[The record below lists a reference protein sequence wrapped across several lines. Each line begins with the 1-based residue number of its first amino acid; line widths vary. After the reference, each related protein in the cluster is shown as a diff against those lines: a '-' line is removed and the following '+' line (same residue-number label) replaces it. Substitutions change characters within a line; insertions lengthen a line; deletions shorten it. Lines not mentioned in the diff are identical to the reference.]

1 MPDLINVN
9 KGADVLYQGRH
20 ATIDRHVNLEQ
31 ALIKYDDGTFE
42 TVRLSALSKKPPP
55 GDIEKLNEVP
65 LEVFSGRS
73 IELAKK
79 RLAVIQPILDD
90 PDNKSM
96 RINEALEDTGLSK
109 STIYRWLNKHEIS
122 PRLTSHISNASR
134 KRKKRLGS
142 RVERII
148 KDTITELY
156 LKPKRVSQLKV
167 IEEVQA
173 RCIAA
178 RLKAPHPNTIRSRIS
193 ELTERAK
200 VKGRRGAKKARERH
214 DAIKGKFPEGQ
225 FPLQCVQMDTQ
236 ELHVHIVDSEE
247 RLEIGRPYL
256 TLAVDTFSRMI
267 VGYHL
272 SLDAASAFTAGACV
286 HHMLLPKDETLARL
300 AVEGSW
306 PVWGLPGNL
315 HVDNGKDFRSKSLQ
329 RACEKHNITIEFR
342 PPNFPNWAGCVESF
356 FDSLNHWVHDL
367 DGTTKSNPL
376 DRGDYNAIK
385 DSNMTMDELER
396 WLITFIVAVYHN
408 RIHSTIEEPPIK
420 RWRDGI
426 EGRNGHVGVGQP
438 PIPADTRDL
447 RLDFLPSTERT
458 VGKFGIR
465 WSKIHYYSD
474 VLDRWINE
482 KQGGKSVKH
491 IVRRD
496 PHDISKLYFFDPE
509 VQKYFEIPY
518 SNIAHPSIDKWEL
531 ERAQEYL
538 AKRGLKKSEQDE
550 DAIFNGVREMRQIE
564 NESREKTAK
573 VTRRQR
579 KKAEKKRKH
588 APAPIQED
596 LDNQSRLTADTANVT
611 DLTSRRRSNRF
622 SFNSNKNANVVVDD
636 DEQDFGEWS

>member
-1 MPDLINVN
+1 MPDLIDVR
-9 KGADVLYQGRH
+9 KGSEVLYQGRQ
-20 ATIDRHVNLEQ
+20 ATIDRHVSLEQ
-31 ALIKYDDGTFE
+31 ALIKFEDGSFE
-42 TVRLSALSKKPPP
+42 TVRLSALGKKSTPAE
-55 GDIEKLNEVP
+55 IQSLNEIP
-65 LEVFSGRS
+65 LEVYSEQN
-73 IELAKK
+73 IDLAKK

-90 PDNKSM
+90 PANKSALV
-96 RINEALEDTGLSK
+96 REASERTGFAL
-109 STIYRWLNKHEIS
+109 STIYRWLKKHEIS
-122 PRLTSHISNASR
+122 PRLTSHISKASR
-134 KRKKRLGS
+134 KRKKRLCP

-148 KDTITELY
+148 EDVITELY
-156 LKPKRVSQLKV
+156 LKPKRVSQLRV
-167 IEEVQA
+167 IEEVKA
-173 RCIAA
+173 RCKSA
-178 RLKAPHPNTIRSRIS
+178 RLKAPHPNTIRSRINELS
-193 ELTERAK
+193 EKVK

-225 FPLQCVQMDTQ
+225 LPLQCVQMDTQ

-286 HHMLLPKDETLARL
+286 YHMLLPKDKTLERL
-300 AVEGSW
+300 GVEGSW

-329 RACEKHNITIEFR
+329 RACEKHHITIEFR

-385 DSNMTMDELER
+385 NSNMTMDELEE

-408 RIHSTIEEPPIK
+408 RNHSVTEVPPIE

-426 EGRNGHVGVGQP
+426 EGRNGYVGIGQQ

-458 VGKFGIR
+458 VGKYGIR
-465 WSKIHYYSD
+465 WSKIYYYSD
-474 VLDRWINE
+474 VLDRWVNE
-482 KQGGKSVKH
+482 KQGGTSVKH

-509 VQKYFEIPY
+509 IEKYFEIPY
-518 SNIAHPSIDKWEL
+518 SNIAHPTIDKWEL
-531 ERAQEYL
+531 ERAQEHL

-550 DAIFNGVREMRQIE
+550 DAIFDGVRKMRQIE

-573 VTRRQR
+573 STRKQR

-588 APAPIQED
+588 APAPMQQNLNDQTQLAAE
-596 LDNQSRLTADTANVT
+596 TTNVT
-611 DLTSRRRSNRF
+611 DLTSRQRPKRF
-622 SFNSNKNANVVVDD
+622 SFGGNKKTEVVTDD
-636 DEQDFGEWS
+636 DEHDYGEWS